1 MLLLCCRK
9 HSYECILQGRSL
21 EKVKAPRSPGVVPP
35 GQLPKEK
42 NNKRIKRKKGNK
54 IMEAIIKGNFVKND
68 SIKKKDGTVLNV
80 AIVLAGN
87 ETVQINNMMFG
98 ADVKPLQPVELRVN
112 IKNSQYGLYITPVTN
127 N

>member
-1 MLLLCCRK
+1 
-9 HSYECILQGRSL
+9 
-21 EKVKAPRSPGVVPP
+21 
-35 GQLPKEK
+35 
-42 NNKRIKRKKGNK
+42 
-54 IMEAIIKGNFVKND
+54 MEAIIKGNFVKND

-127 N
+127 NYNISNHYDCRCFSSSTNERLCIFNIRCRT

>member
-1 MLLLCCRK
+1 
-9 HSYECILQGRSL
+9 
-21 EKVKAPRSPGVVPP
+21 
-35 GQLPKEK
+35 
-42 NNKRIKRKKGNK
+42 
-54 IMEAIIKGNFVKND
+54 
-68 SIKKKDGTVLNV
+68 V
-80 AIVLAGN
+80 AIALAGN

>member
-1 MLLLCCRK
+1 
-9 HSYECILQGRSL
+9 
-21 EKVKAPRSPGVVPP
+21 
-35 GQLPKEK
+35 
-42 NNKRIKRKKGNK
+42 
-54 IMEAIIKGNFVKND
+54 MEAIIKGNFVKND

-87 ETVQINNMMFG
+87 ETVQTNNMMFG